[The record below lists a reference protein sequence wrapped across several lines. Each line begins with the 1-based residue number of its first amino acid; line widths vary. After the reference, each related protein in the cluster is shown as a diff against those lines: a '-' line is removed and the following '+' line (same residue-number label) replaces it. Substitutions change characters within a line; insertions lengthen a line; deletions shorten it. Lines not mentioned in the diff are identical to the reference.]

1 MAAPP
6 PMAPFNMNQVQFRPP
21 MDNMGNVP
29 IANVGMGPDP
39 AHNNEPLQF
48 NTSKGKPPQ
57 TSSSPPVEDVDLRL
71 QKKGKKGNGQLGN
84 MLPVQGGDMMGT
96 VGPMDPNQL
105 NLGMMGQGMLGDWNQ
120 AAWGMGMLSSPTS
133 GGPGGNM
140 GQGGMDPNMMTEG
153 MNQFGMIDPQFG
165 GFMGG
170 MIPPPPP
177 PDLQREIIELKSCT
191 LFPPMPG
198 MPPPTTRE
206 RPPGCRTVFVGGMP
220 ESMTEDII
228 QEVFERC
235 GGIVSIRMSKRN
247 FCHIR
252 FDDQT
257 VVDRAIALSGYRIR
271 LGQSSDPM
279 NMGRLHVD
287 YAQAR
292 DDQYE
297 WECIQRRMQREER
310 HRRRVEE
317 MRMRPPSPPPV
328 THFSDH
334 ECQILADKLKA
345 DDTFSP
351 ATQQLITWLE
361 RGDCN
366 KRTANNFYSMIQSVN
381 SHVRRLMNERQ
392 QYDEEFQNAQ
402 RVHKGRLTGLLLQFD
417 QIEKVFGAST
427 KQRAW
432 DHFSKAQRKNIEMW
446 KKQAEEIR
454 TTQQEEMMSDRKE
467 EDMELSDNEDDSG
480 GMIMKRRKVDSAGT
494 FFSYFP
500 QALKEENDSL
510 KCQVEAYKNELEVV
524 KSEAQYS
531 LSERDKQIQQLQMA
545 LQGMQQQLIAARTE
559 MQVKKDEEEKK
570 EEEEAK
576 AEPPKPSALMQWL
589 KSANKDKAAFA
600 GVPDPDKSPKKE
612 KDSKVKKPASLDQ
625 QQALLVGVLSSF
637 LHVHPFGASVEYM
650 WSYLQRLELTVTPA
664 ELEELLISLPRCF
677 CQELFGI
684 GATLEK
690 RWKFTGFEKPPPKVV
705 EEEEKETPNE
715 AE

>member
-1 MAAPP
+1 
-6 PMAPFNMNQVQFRPP
+6 
-21 MDNMGNVP
+21 
-29 IANVGMGPDP
+29 
-39 AHNNEPLQF
+39 
-48 NTSKGKPPQ
+48 
-57 TSSSPPVEDVDLRL
+57 
-71 QKKGKKGNGQLGN
+71 
-84 MLPVQGGDMMGT
+84 
-96 VGPMDPNQL
+96 
-105 NLGMMGQGMLGDWNQ
+105 
-120 AAWGMGMLSSPTS
+120 
-133 GGPGGNM
+133 
-140 GQGGMDPNMMTEG
+140 
-153 MNQFGMIDPQFG
+153 
-165 GFMGG
+165 
-170 MIPPPPP
+170 
-177 PDLQREIIELKSCT
+177 
-191 LFPPMPG
+191 
-198 MPPPTTRE
+198 
-206 RPPGCRTVFVGGMP
+206 
-220 ESMTEDII
+220 
-228 QEVFERC
+228 
-235 GGIVSIRMSKRN
+235 
-247 FCHIR
+247 
-252 FDDQT
+252 
-257 VVDRAIALSGYRIR
+257 
-271 LGQSSDPM
+271 
-279 NMGRLHVD
+279 
-287 YAQAR
+287 
-292 DDQYE
+292 
-297 WECIQRRMQREER
+297 
-310 HRRRVEE
+310 
-317 MRMRPPSPPPV
+317 
-328 THFSDH
+328 
-334 ECQILADKLKA
+334 
-345 DDTFSP
+345 
-351 ATQQLITWLE
+351 
-361 RGDCN
+361 
-366 KRTANNFYSMIQSVN
+366 MIQSVN

-494 FFSYFP
+494 S
-500 QALKEENDSL
+500 LKEENDSL

-545 LQGMQQQLIAARTE
+545 LQGMQQ
-559 MQVKKDEEEKK
+559 
-570 EEEEAK
+570 
-576 AEPPKPSALMQWL
+576 PPKPSALMQWL